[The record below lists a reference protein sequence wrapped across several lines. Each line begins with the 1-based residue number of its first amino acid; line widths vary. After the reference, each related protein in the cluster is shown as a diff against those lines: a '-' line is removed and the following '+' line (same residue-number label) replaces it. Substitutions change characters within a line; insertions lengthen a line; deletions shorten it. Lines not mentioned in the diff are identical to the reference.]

1 MNFFEITEYSIDD
14 ITALIAN
21 EAEESVHLDFKAAG
35 SLSKKDE
42 RKKMEIAKDVSAFA
56 NSDGGIIV
64 YGIEEQNHKAYA
76 ISYIDGNTY
85 TKEWLEQVIQD
96 NIQRKIEGLQIF
108 PIRDKGDISKTIYV
122 VKIPRSSNTPH
133 MSADKCYYKRNNFR
147 SVKMEEYEVRDLF
160 YREATPNLKIAGYI
174 LYDQEREEEVVKYHF
189 EAQIWNDS
197 NVISTVYKLNCYIVN
212 FITFNKISWEA
223 FKEDINYTIL
233 DRSRL
238 KISALGK
245 HPLFPNESVDLLR
258 FTIEIPRTNVNEFV
272 NEATIE
278 LLLMFGNKTDKISF
292 SVKEHLERN
301 K

>member
-1 MNFFEITEYSIDD
+1 MDFFEKTEYSIDD
-14 ITALIAN
+14 ITALIDN

-35 SLSKKDE
+35 SLSKDD
-42 RKKMEIAKDVSAFA
+42 KKKAEIAKDVSAFA
-56 NSDGGIIV
+56 NSDGGIVV
-64 YGIEEQNHKAYA
+64 YGIEERDHKAYSL
-76 ISYIDGNTY
+76 SYIDGNTY

-96 NIQRKIEGLQIF
+96 NIQRRIEGLEIF
-108 PIRDKGDISKTIYV
+108 PIRDNGDITKSIYI

-160 YREATPNLKIAGYI
+160 YRESTPNLKIAGYI
-174 LYDQEREEEVVKYHF
+174 LYEQDSNDEVIKYHF

-212 FITFNKISWEA
+212 FITFDKISWEA

-233 DRSRL
+233 DRSRI

-258 FTIEIPRTNVNEFV
+258 FTLEIPRENIGAFIN
-272 NEATIE
+272 NATIE
-278 LLLMFGNKTDKISF
+278 LLLMFGSKTDKLSF
-292 SVKEHLERN
+292 SVKEHLER
-301 K
+301 KK